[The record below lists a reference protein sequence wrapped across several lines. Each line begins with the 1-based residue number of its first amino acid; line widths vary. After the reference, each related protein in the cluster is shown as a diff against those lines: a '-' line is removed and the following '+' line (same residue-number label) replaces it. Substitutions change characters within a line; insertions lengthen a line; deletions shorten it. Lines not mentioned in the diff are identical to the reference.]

1 MNTSNTNF
9 IKKIYLK
16 ALFPNLIAVVG
27 GTVNVFFDGILVG
40 QKLGDLGLQ
49 GINQSMPMYLI
60 LCTIGSLIASGC
72 MVRSAISFGKN
83 DKKEATRYYSVGLF
97 IGVCASIIF
106 CVVGFLLIS
115 PISKML
121 STDETYNYVLDYLK
135 ITLVSGPFKIL
146 GYMPLMYLRLEGKN
160 RKNSISMIVMCVL
173 NIVLDVLFLFVFDFG
188 IKGAAWASVIATI
201 AASVM
206 SFIFLYTGKSNFAV
220 GMKLPKKG
228 DLWNIIK
235 FGSPTAMDNLLT
247 SMKVLCMNLIFAG
260 LGISSLISVFAIIN
274 NLFEFSVF
282 IQMGVPQTA
291 SAMAG
296 IFYGEK
302 DSLAAKRLLKLEL
315 SAGVVLA
322 GIFGILMI
330 AFSNKIGLLFGSSAD
345 CSFAVLCLA
354 LGVVLGVINN
364 IFQGFYTSI
373 EKLGLANIITIGRS
387 FVFIV
392 VFCYLLR
399 NTGDF
404 IWLCYP
410 LAEIADFVLFTII
423 SLFIAKKK
431 GLSKFYLLDER
442 LEKSGKSI
450 SFSVDCNAKDICNAS
465 EKIVDFCQNNSL
477 PANKTMAVSL
487 SIEEILMIISTKS
500 LNMHGSM
507 DIRVLIVNEKAVI
520 RVRSGGTRYN
530 PVDACDDNDLE
541 YLGVRMIMNIA
552 DNIEYQSTLGINT
565 LLIFI

>member
-1 MNTSNTNF
+1 M
-9 IKKIYLK
+9 
-16 ALFPNLIAVVG
+16 
-27 GTVNVFFDGILVG
+27 
-40 QKLGDLGLQ
+40 
-49 GINQSMPMYLI
+49 
-60 LCTIGSLIASGC
+60 
-72 MVRSAISFGKN
+72 
-83 DKKEATRYYSVGLF
+83 
-97 IGVCASIIF
+97 GVCASAIF

-121 STDETYNYVLDYLK
+121 STQETYNFVLDYLK

-160 RKNSISMIVMCVL
+160 RKNSISMIVMCIV
-173 NIVLDVLFLFVFDFG
+173 NIVLDALFLFVFDFG
-188 IKGAAWASVIATI
+188 IKGAAWASVIATMI
-201 AASVM
+201 ASVL
-206 SFIFLYTGKSNFAV
+206 SFIFLYAGKSNFAV

-228 DLWNIIK
+228 DIWRIIK

-247 SMKVLCMNLIFAG
+247 SMKVLCMNLIFVSI
-260 LGISSLISVFAIIN
+260 GISSLTTVFAIIN

-302 DSLAAKRLLKLEL
+302 DSLATKRLLKLEI
-315 SAGVVLA
+315 SAGLALSVV
-322 GIFGILMI
+322 FGILI
-330 AFSNKIGLLFGSSAD
+330 VAFSNKIGLLFGSSAD
-345 CSFAVLCLA
+345 CSFAVICLA
-354 LGVVLGVINN
+354 FGVVLGVINN

-373 EKLGLANIITIGRS
+373 EHLAIANVITIGRS

-392 VFCYLLR
+392 FFCYILR

-410 LAEIADFVLFTII
+410 LAEIADFLLFNII
-423 SLFIAKKK
+423 TLFVSKKK

-450 SFSVDCNAKDICNAS
+450 SFSVDCNTKDICDAS
-465 EKIVDFCQNNSL
+465 EKIVDFCQNNNL
-477 PANKTMAVSL
+477 PENKTMAVSL

-507 DIRVLIVNEKAVI
+507 DIRVLIVDQKAVI

-530 PVDACDDNDLE
+530 PVDACDDNDFE

-552 DNIEYQSTLGINT
+552 ENIEYQSTLGINT

>member
-1 MNTSNTNF
+1 MNTNNTDF
-9 IKKIYLK
+9 LRKLYLK
-16 ALFPNLIAVVG
+16 ALFPNLIAVLG

-60 LCTIGSLIASGC
+60 ICTIGSLIASGC
-72 MVRSAISFGKN
+72 MVRSAISLGKN
-83 DKKEATRYYSVGLF
+83 DKKEATRFYSVGLF
-97 IGVCASIIF
+97 IGISASVIF
-106 CVVGFLLIS
+106 CVAGFLLIS
-115 PISKML
+115 PISKIL
-121 STDETYNYVLDYLK
+121 STPETYSYVLDYLK
-135 ITLVSGPFKIL
+135 ITLVSAPFKIL

-160 RKNSISMIVMCVL
+160 RKNSASMIVMCIL
-173 NIVLDVLFLFVFDFG
+173 NIVLDALFLFVFDFG

-201 AASVM
+201 TASVM
-206 SFIFLYTGKSNFAV
+206 SFIFLYTDKSNFAV

-228 DLWNIIK
+228 DIWRIVK

-247 SMKVLCMNLIFAG
+247 SMKVLCMNLIFASVG
-260 LGISSLISVFAIIN
+260 VSSLITIFAIIN

-282 IQMGVPQTA
+282 IQMGVPQTG

-302 DSLAAKRLLKLEL
+302 DSLASKRLLKLEL
-315 SAGVVLA
+315 STGFVLSVAFGLLIVV
-322 GIFGILMI
+322 
-330 AFSNKIGLLFGSSAD
+330 FSSKIGILFGSSED
-345 CSFAVLCLA
+345 CSFAILCLA
-354 LGVVLGVINN
+354 FGVVLGVINN
-364 IFQGFYTSI
+364 IFQGFYTSM
-373 EKLGLANIITIGRS
+373 EQLGLANIITIGRS

-392 VFCYLLR
+392 FFCYLLR

-410 LAEIADFVLFTII
+410 LAEIADFLLFTVI
-423 SLFIAKKK
+423 SFFISRKKR
-431 GLSKFYLLDER
+431 LSKFYLLDEH

-450 SFSVDCNAKDICNAS
+450 SFSVDCNAKDICDAS
-465 EKIVDFCQNNSL
+465 EKIVEFCQNNAL
-477 PANKTMAVSL
+477 PAEKTMAVSL

-507 DIRVLIVNEKAVI
+507 DIRVLIVDEKAII

-530 PVDACDDNDLE
+530 PVDACDENDLE

-552 DNIEYQSTLGINT
+552 ENIEYQSTLGINT
-565 LLIFI
+565 LMIFI

>member
-1 MNTSNTNF
+1 MNTSNTDF

-16 ALFPNLIAVVG
+16 ALFPNLIAVLG

-40 QKLGDLGLQ
+40 QRLGDLGLQ
-49 GINQSMPMYLI
+49 SINQSMPMYLI

-83 DKKEATRYYSVGLF
+83 DKKEATRFYSVGLF
-97 IGVCASIIF
+97 AGLCASVIF
-106 CVVGFLLIS
+106 CVAGFILIS

-121 STDETYNYVLDYLK
+121 STEETYNYVYDYLK

-160 RKNSISMIVMCVL
+160 KKNSISMVVMCIV
-173 NIVLDVLFLFVFDFG
+173 NIVLDALFLFVFDFG
-188 IKGAAWASVIATI
+188 IKGAAWASVIATAI
-201 AASVM
+201 ASIL
-206 SFIFLYTGKSNFAV
+206 SFLFLYTDKSNFAV
-220 GMKLPKKG
+220 GIKLPKKG
-228 DLWNIIK
+228 DLWQILK

-247 SMKVLCMNLIFAG
+247 SMKVLCMNLIFVSI
-260 LGISSLISVFAIIN
+260 GISSLTTVFAIIN

-296 IFYGEK
+296 IFYGER

-315 SAGVVLA
+315 SAGIVLT
-322 GIFGILMI
+322 GIFGIVI
-330 AFSNKIGLLFGSSAD
+330 VAFSSKIGLLFGSSAD
-345 CSFAVLCLA
+345 CSFAVVCLA
-354 LGVVLGVINN
+354 IGVVLGVINN
-364 IFQGFYTSI
+364 VFQGFYTSI
-373 EKLGLANIITIGRS
+373 EKLGIANIITIGRS

-392 VFCYLLR
+392 FFCYILR
-399 NTGDF
+399 NSGDF

-410 LAEIADFVLFTII
+410 LAEIADFILFTII
-423 SLFIAKKK
+423 SFFISRKK

-450 SFSVDCNAKDICNAS
+450 SFSVDCNTKDICDAS
-465 EKIVDFCQNNSL
+465 EKIVDFCENNNL
-477 PANKTMAVSL
+477 PAKKTMAVSL

-507 DIRVLIVNEKAVI
+507 DIRILIADEKAVI

-541 YLGVRMIMNIA
+541 YLGVKMIINIA
-552 DNIEYQSTLGINT
+552 ENIEYQSTLGINT
-565 LLIFI
+565 LIIFI